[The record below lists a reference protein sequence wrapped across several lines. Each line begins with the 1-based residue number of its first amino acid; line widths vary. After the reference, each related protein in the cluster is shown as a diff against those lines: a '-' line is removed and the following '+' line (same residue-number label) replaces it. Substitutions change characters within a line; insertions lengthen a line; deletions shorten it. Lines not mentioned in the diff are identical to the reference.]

1 MFYALAFLIF
11 AFFILIQVLVSK
23 RKILKYILPLISF
36 LLVSFIV
43 FQLYVYEI
51 GTYERAGSL
60 HLHINEIRIEMLNI
74 FLNMNIPTIVFLLI
88 NIVRNRKKKTEII
101 KEDNYTKDKWEKEL
115 DKDINN
121 IPKRNSLMIFLLL
134 IIVTICIGLFLF
146 YLGPILFWPILN
158 AFAK

>member
-1 MFYALAFLIF
+1 MFYTLAFLIF

>member
-1 MFYALAFLIF
+1 MFYTLVFLIF

-23 RKILKYILPLISF
+23 RKILKYVLPVLSF

-51 GTYERAGSL
+51 GIYESAGNL
-60 HLHINEIRIEMLNI
+60 DLHIDKIRIEMLRL

-101 KEDNYTKDKWEKEL
+101 KEK
-115 DKDINN
+115 
-121 IPKRNSLMIFLLL
+121 
-134 IIVTICIGLFLF
+134 
-146 YLGPILFWPILN
+146 
-158 AFAK
+158 

>member
-1 MFYALAFLIF
+1 
-11 AFFILIQVLVSK
+11 
-23 RKILKYILPLISF
+23 
-36 LLVSFIV
+36 
-43 FQLYVYEI
+43 
-51 GTYERAGSL
+51 
-60 HLHINEIRIEMLNI
+60 MLNI

-146 YLGPILFWPILN
+146 YLGPIGRLWKEKYI
-158 AFAK
+158 KQ

>member
-1 MFYALAFLIF
+1 MFYASAFLIF

>member
-74 FLNMNIPTIVFLLI
+74 FLNMNRPTIVFLLI
-88 NIVRNRKKKTEII
+88 NIVRNRKRKPR
-101 KEDNYTKDKWEKEL
+101 L
-115 DKDINN
+115 
-121 IPKRNSLMIFLLL
+121 
-134 IIVTICIGLFLF
+134 
-146 YLGPILFWPILN
+146 
-158 AFAK
+158 

>member
-1 MFYALAFLIF
+1 MFYTLAFLIF

-43 FQLYVYEI
+43 FQIYVYEI

>member
-1 MFYALAFLIF
+1 
-11 AFFILIQVLVSK
+11 
-23 RKILKYILPLISF
+23 
-36 LLVSFIV
+36 
-43 FQLYVYEI
+43 
-51 GTYERAGSL
+51 
-60 HLHINEIRIEMLNI
+60 MLNI